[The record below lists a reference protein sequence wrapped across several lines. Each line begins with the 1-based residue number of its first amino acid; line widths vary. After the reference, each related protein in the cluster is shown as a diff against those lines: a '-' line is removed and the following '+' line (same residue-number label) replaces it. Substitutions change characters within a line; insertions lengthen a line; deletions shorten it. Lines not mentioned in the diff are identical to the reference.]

1 MKKSFNMKK
10 NVLIICICVI
20 VVVIAVIAVLL
31 FGRNS
36 KPPMTVGTDELVIDK
51 KDDNAVIMD
60 FDTGSIIQTPVS
72 KTEDSS
78 ASILESSD
86 VQSADS
92 SAISSEEVSSQISSA
107 ETSSKVSGSS
117 ETSSV
122 DPNKDTMSGFNPW
135 Q

>member
-1 MKKSFNMKK
+1 MKK

-36 KPPMTVGTDELVIDK
+36 KPPMTVGTDELIIDK
-51 KDDNAVIMD
+51 NDDNAVIMD

>member
-1 MKKSFNMKK
+1 MKK

-86 VQSADS
+86 MQSATTSPTS
-92 SAISSEEVSSQISSA
+92 SSEENEISSENASSNVSLESENSSD
-107 ETSSKVSGSS
+107 T
-117 ETSSV
+117 TSV
-122 DPNKDTMSGFNPW
+122 DPDMETMSGFTPW

>member
-1 MKKSFNMKK
+1 MKK
-10 NVLIICICVI
+10 NVLIICIYVI

-51 KDDNAVIMD
+51 NDDNAVIMD

-72 KTEDSS
+72 KNENSS